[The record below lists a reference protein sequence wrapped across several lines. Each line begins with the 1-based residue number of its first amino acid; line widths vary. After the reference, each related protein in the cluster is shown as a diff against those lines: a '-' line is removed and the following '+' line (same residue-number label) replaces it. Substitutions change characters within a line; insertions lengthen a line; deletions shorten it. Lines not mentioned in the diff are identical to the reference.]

1 MILNMSHED
10 KKKYKK
16 TFSERK
22 TSNRKKRSTILS
34 DKTKNLLS
42 KKFDDGHPEGKEQDA
57 PQIDPHVKMND
68 NYLRTGPYKPKK
80 KSLDDMTRDYTRN
93 RLFYRFVVI
102 EEIGRSEIISMEDEI
117 RKGVFGF
124 PPPVLNGLPDSW

>member
-10 KKKYKK
+10 KKRYKK
-16 TFSERK
+16 TFSDRK
-22 TSNRKKRSTILS
+22 TSSMKKRTTILS

-80 KSLDDMTRDYTRN
+80 K
-93 RLFYRFVVI
+93 
-102 EEIGRSEIISMEDEI
+102 
-117 RKGVFGF
+117 
-124 PPPVLNGLPDSW
+124 

>member
-10 KKKYKK
+10 KKRYRE

-22 TSNRKKRSTILS
+22 TRTRTKRSTILS
-34 DKTKNLLS
+34 KKTKSLLD
-42 KKFDDGHPEGKEQDA
+42 KKFVDGHPEGKDQDA

-80 KSLDDMTRDYTRN
+80 K
-93 RLFYRFVVI
+93 
-102 EEIGRSEIISMEDEI
+102 
-117 RKGVFGF
+117 
-124 PPPVLNGLPDSW
+124 

>member
-42 KKFDDGHPEGKEQDA
+42 KKFDHGHPEGKEQDA

-80 KSLDDMTRDYTRN
+80 K
-93 RLFYRFVVI
+93 
-102 EEIGRSEIISMEDEI
+102 
-117 RKGVFGF
+117 
-124 PPPVLNGLPDSW
+124 

>member
-57 PQIDPHVKMND
+57 PLIDPHVKMND

-80 KSLDDMTRDYTRN
+80 K
-93 RLFYRFVVI
+93 
-102 EEIGRSEIISMEDEI
+102 
-117 RKGVFGF
+117 
-124 PPPVLNGLPDSW
+124 

>member
-10 KKKYKK
+10 KKRYKK
-16 TFSERK
+16 TFSDRK
-22 TSNRKKRSTILS
+22 TSSRKKRTTILS

-80 KSLDDMTRDYTRN
+80 K
-93 RLFYRFVVI
+93 
-102 EEIGRSEIISMEDEI
+102 
-117 RKGVFGF
+117 
-124 PPPVLNGLPDSW
+124 

>member
-16 TFSERK
+16 TFSARK
-22 TSNRKKRSTILS
+22 TSNRKKRPTILS

-80 KSLDDMTRDYTRN
+80 K
-93 RLFYRFVVI
+93 
-102 EEIGRSEIISMEDEI
+102 
-117 RKGVFGF
+117 
-124 PPPVLNGLPDSW
+124 

>member
-10 KKKYKK
+10 KKRYKK

-22 TSNRKKRSTILS
+22 ARTRKKRSTILS

-42 KKFDDGHPEGKEQDA
+42 KKFDDGHPEGKDQDA

-68 NYLRTGPYKPKK
+68 NYLRTGPYKSQKK
-80 KSLDDMTRDYTRN
+80 
-93 RLFYRFVVI
+93 
-102 EEIGRSEIISMEDEI
+102 
-117 RKGVFGF
+117 
-124 PPPVLNGLPDSW
+124 